1 VEEVKMI
8 ELRNKQQMERAI
20 KRAQQLKPFV
30 RVRGFRW
37 YEVKSS
43 KSEEIYTLHFYKD
56 GKRRLAECTCKG
68 NQSGY
73 VCLHIAA
80 AAAVH
85 IGIASMRRAA

>member
-1 VEEVKMI
+1 MI
-8 ELRNKQQMERAI
+8 ELKSKEQMAKAI
-20 KRAQQLKPFV
+20 KRARQLRPFV

-37 YEVKSS
+37 YEVKSTS
-43 KSEEIYTLHFYKD
+43 TNEIYTLHFYKD

-68 NQSGY
+68 NQRGY

-85 IGIASMRRAA
+85 IGIASMRKAA

>member
-1 VEEVKMI
+1 MI
-8 ELRNKQQMERAI
+8 ELKSTEQMAKAIERA
-20 KRAQQLKPFV
+20 RQLKPFV

-43 KSEEIYTLHFYKD
+43 NGENIYTIHFYKS
-56 GKRRLAECTCKG
+56 GKQRLAECTCKTG
-68 NQSGY
+68 ERGLICY
-73 VCLHIAA
+73 HVAG

>member
-1 VEEVKMI
+1 VI
-8 ELRNKQQMERAI
+8 ELKSKEQMEKAITRA
-20 KRAQQLKPFV
+20 RQLKPFV

-37 YEVKSS
+37 YEVKSTS
-43 KSEEIYTLHFYKD
+43 TGETYTLHFYKD

-68 NQSGY
+68 NQRGY

-80 AAAVH
+80 ACAVH

>member
-1 VEEVKMI
+1 MVELKS
-8 ELRNKQQMERAI
+8 KDQMAKAI
-20 KRAQQLKPFV
+20 KRARQLKPFV

-43 KSEEIYTLHFYKD
+43 NNDSVYTVHFYKS
-56 GKRRLAECTCKG
+56 GKQKLAECNCEAGKRG
-68 NQSGY
+68 L
-73 VCLHIAA
+73 VCYHIAG